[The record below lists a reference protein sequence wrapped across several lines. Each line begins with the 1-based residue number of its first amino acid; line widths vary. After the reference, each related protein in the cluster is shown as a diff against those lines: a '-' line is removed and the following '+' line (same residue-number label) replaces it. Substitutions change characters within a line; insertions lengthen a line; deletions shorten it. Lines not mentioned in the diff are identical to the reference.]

1 MLDGSISPNNNVMQ
15 SEMSMD
21 SAPQYSGKP
30 TLYLDQNILD
40 LFVKNSVGSFGRELM
55 DKFQIVYSDETLKE
69 IRRSAGYENDFLNA
83 LKDLGSY
90 HLKIVV
96 EQPGFI
102 VTDKATITSRDVF
115 EAFEEYCSN
124 DNEYGSIENSMN
136 QWLFKFS
143 GGRSG
148 DSISDIHEEQLAA
161 FAQLMDGMLENADEL
176 PVGMRAQIKEYSE
189 LMVEQ
194 YKSTLHEL
202 ENTMSKDIPDTKEWN
217 GIKSYRESVGVGP
230 KELNNIEPPKVI
242 EKIWDAFKVKLPKN
256 DHFNSLEDFFQ
267 IRTNPIYPDRPYH
280 LHQKVTGMYNMLN
293 TVGYFPDSNV
303 HKERRFI
310 AAMSDNSHA
319 SMASFCNLLLSRDE
333 SFVKKVRAVYEYLGV
348 PTEVGLV
355 VVGNT

>member
-1 MLDGSISPNNNVMQ
+1 
-15 SEMSMD
+15 MD
-21 SAPQYSGKP
+21 TTPTPQYSGKP

-40 LFVKNSVGSFGRELM
+40 LLVKNSVGSFGRELM

-69 IRRSAGYENDFLNA
+69 IRRSSGYESDFLNV

-90 HLKIVV
+90 HLKIVI

-102 VTDKATITSRDVF
+102 ITDKATITSRDVF

-161 FAQLMDGMLENADEL
+161 FTQLMDGMLENAEEL
-176 PVGMRAQIKEYSE
+176 PAGMRTQIKEYSE
-189 LMVEQ
+189 LMKEQ

-202 ENTMSKDIPDTKEWN
+202 ENTMSRDIPDTKEWN
-217 GIKSYRESVGVGP
+217 GIKSYRESVGIGP

-242 EKIWDAFKVKLPKN
+242 EKIWDAVKVKLPKN
-256 DHFNSLEDFFQ
+256 DQINSLEDFFQ
-267 IRTNPIYPDRPYH
+267 IRINPIYPDRPYH
-280 LHQKVTGMYNMLN
+280 LHQKVTGVYNMLN
-293 TVGYFPDSNV
+293 TLGYFPDSKV

-310 AAMSDNSHA
+310 AALSDNSHA

-333 SFVKKVRAVYEYLGV
+333 NFVKKVRAVYEYLGV
-348 PTEVGLV
+348 QTEVRQV
-355 VVGNT
+355 TVSNA

>member
-1 MLDGSISPNNNVMQ
+1 MQ
-15 SEMSMD
+15 AEMSMD
-21 SAPQYSGKP
+21 STPQYSGKP

-69 IRRSAGYENDFLNA
+69 IRRSAGYENDFLNV
-83 LKDLGSY
+83 LKNLGSY

-115 EAFEEYCSN
+115 EAFEEHCSN
-124 DNEYGSIENSMN
+124 DNEYGSIENSMQ

-161 FAQLMDGMLENADEL
+161 FAQLMGGMLENADEL
-176 PVGMRAQIKEYSE
+176 PVEMRAQIKEYSE
-189 LMVEQ
+189 LMMEQ
-194 YKSTLHEL
+194 YKSKLHEL
-202 ENTMSKDIPDTKEWN
+202 ENTMSKDIPDTKDWN
-217 GIKSYRESVGVGP
+217 GIKSYRESVGIGP
-230 KELNNIEPPKVI
+230 KELNNIEPPNVI
-242 EKIWDAFKVKLPKN
+242 EKIWDVFKVKLPKN
-256 DHFNSLEDFFQ
+256 DQINSLEDFFQ
-267 IRTNPIYPDRPYH
+267 IRINPIYPDRPYH

-293 TVGYFPDSNV
+293 TLGYFPDSKV

-333 SFVKKVRAVYEYLGV
+333 NFVRKVRAVYEYLGV
-348 PTEVGLV
+348 QTEVRLV
-355 VVGNT
+355 TVSNA

>member
-1 MLDGSISPNNNVMQ
+1 
-15 SEMSMD
+15 MD
-21 SAPQYSGKP
+21 TTPTPQYSGKP

-40 LFVKNSVGSFGRELM
+40 LLVKNSVGSFGRELM

-69 IRRSAGYENDFLNA
+69 IRRSSGYESDFLNV

-90 HLKIVV
+90 HLKIVI

-102 VTDKATITSRDVF
+102 TDKATITSRDVF

-148 DSISDIHEEQLAA
+148 DSISDIHEEQLTA
-161 FAQLMDGMLENADEL
+161 FTQLMDGMLENAEEL
-176 PVGMRAQIKEYSE
+176 PAGMRTQIKEYSE
-189 LMVEQ
+189 LMKEQ

-202 ENTMSKDIPDTKEWN
+202 ENTMSRDIPDTKEWN
-217 GIKSYRESVGVGP
+217 GIKSYRESVGIGP

-242 EKIWDAFKVKLPKN
+242 EKIWDAVKVKLPKN
-256 DHFNSLEDFFQ
+256 DQINSLEDFFQ
-267 IRTNPIYPDRPYH
+267 IRINPIYPDRPYH
-280 LHQKVTGMYNMLN
+280 LHQKVTGVYNMLN
-293 TVGYFPDSNV
+293 TLGYFPDSKV

-310 AAMSDNSHA
+310 AALSDNSHA

-333 SFVKKVRAVYEYLGV
+333 NFVKKVRAVYEYLGV
-348 PTEVGLV
+348 QTEVRQV
-355 VVGNT
+355 TVSNA